1 MDASS
6 PCPLAAGIA
15 SKRNS
20 RTKVIFIQTLET
32 IIQIV
37 GPQSILKTSF
47 SASLALDSDKLVMG
61 ILKIQNPSVERRVSM

>member
-1 MDASS
+1 
-6 PCPLAAGIA
+6 LAAGIA

-37 GPQSILKTSF
+37 GPQSILKTSC
-47 SASLALDSDKLVMG
+47 SASLAFDSDKLLMG
-61 ILKIQNPSVERRVSM
+61 ILKIQNPSGERRVSMRWFFQK